1 MSRMDRTALIRRTA
15 IALAVGIGATA
26 LLSACGTA
34 PWQVNASASATPT
47 PTVSTVA
54 PTITPIVNDLATG
67 STQRILK
74 AGDITVTINY
84 FSTLSMDKWT
94 ASANKPVSFNMSA
107 ALGTDDGQHIYLS
120 RVTLNPAVLGKGGV
134 TLSAPV
140 PLVDQS
146 TVSPGYYIKAP
157 YSYSETFVLP
167 TIDPAATEV
176 VLSFTYELLLQT
188 TPTSSDYA
196 KQTAADTLTV
206 AIAP

>member
-1 MSRMDRTALIRRTA
+1 MPRMRRTA
-15 IALAVGIGATA
+15 IAVAVALSASA
-26 LLSACGTA
+26 LLSSCGTA
-34 PWQVNASASATPT
+34 PWQLNASASATPT
-47 PTVSTVA
+47 PTKATVA

-94 ASANKPVSFNMSA
+94 ASANKPISFNMSA
-107 ALGTDDGQHIYLS
+107 TLGTDDGQHIYLS
-120 RVTLNPAVLGKGGV
+120 RVTLNPAVLGKDGV
-134 TLSAPV
+134 TLPAPA
-140 PLVDQS
+140 PLTDQA
-146 TVSPGYYIKAP
+146 TVSPGYFIKAP

-167 TIDPAATEV
+167 AVDPAATEV

-188 TPTSSDYA
+188 TPTSNDFA
-196 KQTAADTLTV
+196 KQTAADTVTV